1 MATQAGVG
9 RSTRR
14 ASVDAAREAA
24 AQAAEALKGA
34 PADFCLVYATERHDQ
49 DALLAGVR
57 AAFPGARISGCSA
70 EGIIAGSVSD
80 ESEFVLAV
88 LAVRSDT
95 LRFETFLVPGYG
107 TDPAGAGTTLARE
120 VAAAEPGDAIGLF
133 VFPDGLTGNCEQ
145 FLGALERGLPRPM
158 TIVGG
163 AAGDSLEFRCTH
175 QFGEGPA
182 VSGAVAAV
190 LVRGR
195 GHVET
200 AVSHGC
206 EAIGLERRVTRAEGG
221 WVHEIDGLPA
231 WSVFREYLDGDP
243 QDLNTEGAIYLSV
256 GVPFPAG
263 ALDSYEPYIV
273 RTPMGLD
280 AAAGSWFFP
289 GGGFAGDG
297 HIRLTRRDPVRVAVS
312 ARACAERIAA
322 RAPGRRPAFVLQFDC
337 AGRGKQ
343 LFGSHVSESIVAPLR
358 EKLDPAAPWIGF
370 HTFGEIAPIGG
381 RTYYHNLTTAL
392 CAVYEDV

>member
-24 AQAAEALKGA
+24 GQAAGALGGA
-34 PADFCLVYATERHDQ
+34 PADLCLVYATEGHDQ
-49 DALLAGVR
+49 HAVLAELRV
-57 AAFPGARISGCSA
+57 AFPEARISGCSA
-70 EGIIAGSVSD
+70 EGVIAGGVSD

-88 LAVRSDT
+88 LAVRSDA
-95 LRFETFLVPGYG
+95 LQFEAFLVPGYD
-107 TDPAGAGTTLARE
+107 TDPEAAGATLARE
-120 VAAAEPGDAIGLF
+120 VAAADPGDGIGLF
-133 VFPDGLTGNCEQ
+133 VFPDGVTGNCGQ
-145 FLGALERGLPRPM
+145 FLGALERALPHAIP
-158 TIVGG
+158 IVGG

-175 QFGEGPA
+175 QFGGGA
-182 VSGAVAAV
+182 VASGAVAAV

-195 GHVET
+195 GHVEV

-206 EAIGLERRVTRAEGG
+206 EAIGLERRVTRSEGG
-221 WVHEIDGLPA
+221 WVHEIDGRPA

-243 QDLNTEGAIYLSV
+243 QDLSTEGAIYLSV
-256 GVPFPAG
+256 GVPFPEG
-263 ALDSYEPYIV
+263 AAEFYEPFIV

-280 AAAGSWFFP
+280 ATKESMFFP
-289 GGGFAGDG
+289 GGGFTGDG
-297 HIRLTRRDPVRVAVS
+297 SIRLTRRDPARVAAS
-312 ARACAERIAA
+312 ARACAERIAS
-322 RAPGRRPAFVLQFDC
+322 RSSGRRPAFVIQFDC

-343 LFGSHVSESIVAPLR
+343 LFGSRVSENIVAPLR
-358 EKLDPAAPWIGF
+358 AALDPAAPWIGF

-392 CAVYEDV
+392 CAVYEDA